1 MAAVDIYTIPYC
13 PYCADAKELLSSK
26 GVSFHEID
34 ATANRDIRK
43 QMLERA
49 NGHSTYPQI
58 FIGATHVGGCDDL
71 YALEAAGKLD
81 RAAGRSQGTI
91 AMSAATPSTFKVGL
105 VQMRS
110 GLDPHANLTA
120 LLAAI
125 DEAKRRGADYVQ
137 TPEMTNILALKRE
150 HLFASIVVE
159 EHDPTLAT
167 LRELAQK
174 LSIYIHIGSLA
185 IKVSQDKAANR
196 AFVIDRNGD
205 IAARYDKIHMFDV
218 DLAGGE
224 SYRESN
230 NYRSGDLAVAAD
242 LPWGRLGVTICYDLR
257 FPALYRALAEAGAS
271 FLAIPAAF
279 TKQTGEAHWHVL
291 MRARAIENSCYVF
304 AAAQGGRHENGR
316 DTFGH
321 SLVVD
326 PWGKIVA
333 EGGTE
338 PGVIIAEIDPAAVAA
353 ARGKVP
359 SLRHGR
365 RFELVEP
372 LAEPTYLHAVRGAS

>member
-1 MAAVDIYTIPYC
+1 
-13 PYCADAKELLSSK
+13 
-26 GVSFHEID
+26 
-34 ATANRDIRK
+34 
-43 QMLERA
+43 
-49 NGHSTYPQI
+49 
-58 FIGATHVGGCDDL
+58 
-71 YALEAAGKLD
+71 
-81 RAAGRSQGTI
+81 
-91 AMSAATPSTFKVGL
+91 

-110 GLDPHANLTA
+110 GLDPQANLTSLIA
-120 LLAAI
+120 SI
-125 DEAKRRGADYVQ
+125 DEAKRLGADYVQ
-137 TPEMTNILALKRE
+137 TPEMTNILALKRDD
-150 HLFASIVVE
+150 LFAKIVAE
-159 EHDPTLAT
+159 EQDPTLAT
-167 LRELAQK
+167 MRELAQK

-185 IKVSQDKAANR
+185 IKATPEKAVNR

-230 NYRSGDLAVAAD
+230 NYRPGDLAVVAD

-291 MRARAIENSCYVF
+291 MRARAIENGCYVI
-304 AAAQGGRHENGR
+304 AAAQGGQHENGR
-316 DTFGH
+316 STFGH
-321 SLVVD
+321 SIVVD

-338 PGVIIAEIDPAAVAA
+338 PGLIMAEIDPAAVAA
-353 ARGKVP
+353 ARSKVP
-359 SLRHGR
+359 SLNHGR

-372 LAEPTYLHAVRGAS
+372 MAEPTYLHAVRSAS